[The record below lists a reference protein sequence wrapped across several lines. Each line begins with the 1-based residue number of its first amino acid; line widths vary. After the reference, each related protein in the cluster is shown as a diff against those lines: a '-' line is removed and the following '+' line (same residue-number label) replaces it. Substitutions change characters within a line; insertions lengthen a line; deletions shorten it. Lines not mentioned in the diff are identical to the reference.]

1 MCHAIYSGHESVHAV
16 GSRHGLE
23 RQACSPQPVAYRSF
37 VCVCVCK
44 HVHMS
49 SITAE
54 VLASKRPLP
63 WATAK
68 ASISR
73 PCLPSSSRKHLI
85 AWRTMVRQS
94 SLQPIQLITSC
105 ASLGRRLFNCG
116 HVSIDLMTPEKTVA
130 GLVSSAPCLVIPM
143 PCIILMR
150 TFSHEFRPLNGL
162 KEHGKS

>member
-16 GSRHGLE
+16 GSRHGHQ

-49 SITAE
+49 STAAE

-63 WATAK
+63 WATAR
-68 ASISR
+68 ASIAR
-73 PCLPSSSRKHLI
+73 PCSASSSRKLFI
-85 AWRTMVRQS
+85 AWTMEMVRQS

-105 ASLGRRLFNCG
+105 ASLGKRLFNCSLTTQYHR
-116 HVSIDLMTPEKTVA
+116 HVHARK
-130 GLVSSAPCLVIPM
+130 SSARPGGICAVL
-143 PCIILMR
+143 
-150 TFSHEFRPLNGL
+150 SHSDAMHHCYAHVLT
-162 KEHGKS
+162 